1 MSDPSPVP
9 SPHPGARPAARTLI
23 MGVVN
28 VTPDSFSDGGDFLDP
43 AVALR
48 HGLGLAAEGA
58 DIVDVG
64 GESTR
69 PGHQPIGAE
78 EEQRRV
84 LPVIAALAPA
94 LAIPVSID
102 TFRADTARKALA
114 LGAHI
119 LNDVWGLQRDPAMAA
134 VAAEHACDVVVMHN
148 RESIDASLDI
158 LDDMKRFFERTLA
171 LARAAGVSEDRI
183 VLDPGIGFGKSYEQ
197 NLDALRRVG
206 ELKALGF
213 RVLVGASRKSFMRRI
228 LGEDVA
234 PKDRLFGTL
243 GAHAAAIAGGADIIR
258 VHDVK
263 PHVDLACVMDAIRR
277 AGAPGENRP

>member
-1 MSDPSPVP
+1 
-9 SPHPGARPAARTLI
+9 
-23 MGVVN
+23 
-28 VTPDSFSDGGDFLDP
+28 
-43 AVALR
+43 
-48 HGLGLAAEGA
+48 
-58 DIVDVG
+58 VG

-84 LPVIAALAPA
+84 LPVVAALAPA

-114 LGAHI
+114 LGARI

-148 RESIDASLDI
+148 RETIDASLDI

-171 LARAAGVSEDRI
+171 LARAAGVSDGRI
-183 VLDPGIGFGKSYEQ
+183 VLDPGIGFGKTYEQ
-197 NLDALRRVG
+197 NLDALRRVA

-243 GAHAAAIAGGADIIR
+243 GAHAAAVAGGADIIR

-263 PHVDLACVMDAIRR
+263 PHVDLARVMDAIRR

>member
-1 MSDPSPVP
+1 
-9 SPHPGARPAARTLI
+9 

-48 HGLGLAAEGA
+48 HGLALAAEGA

-84 LPVIAALAPA
+84 LPVVAALAPA

-114 LGAHI
+114 LGARI

-148 RESIDASLDI
+148 RETIDASLDI

-171 LARAAGVSEDRI
+171 LARAAGVSDGRI
-183 VLDPGIGFGKSYEQ
+183 VLDPGIGFGKTYEQ
-197 NLDALRRVG
+197 NLDALRRVP

-243 GAHAAAIAGGADIIR
+243 GAHAAAVAGGADIIR

-263 PHVDLACVMDAIRR
+263 PHVDLARVMDAIRR

>member
-48 HGLGLAAEGA
+48 HGLALAAEGA

-84 LPVIAALAPA
+84 LPVVAALAPA

-114 LGAHI
+114 LGARI

-148 RESIDASLDI
+148 RETIDASLDI

-171 LARAAGVSEDRI
+171 LARAAGVSDGRI
-183 VLDPGIGFGKSYEQ
+183 VLDPGIGFGKTYEQ
-197 NLDALRRVG
+197 NLDALRRVP

-243 GAHAAAIAGGADIIR
+243 GAHAAAVAGGADIIR

-263 PHVDLACVMDAIRR
+263 PHVDLARVMDAIRR